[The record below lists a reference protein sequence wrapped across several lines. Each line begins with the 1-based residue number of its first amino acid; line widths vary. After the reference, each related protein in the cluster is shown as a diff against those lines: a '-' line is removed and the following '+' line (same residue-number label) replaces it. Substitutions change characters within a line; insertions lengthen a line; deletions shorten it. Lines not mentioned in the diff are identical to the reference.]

1 MYYYIVDGH
10 PTAGHV
16 CTSDADEVT
25 VSANEVTDDTLA
37 GIRCC
42 NTAGTAG
49 ESYCGDATNP
59 TTGGTTCTAHTF
71 AVAKDTCENTYG
83 GRLCTMQE
91 VLNGVPAGT
100 GCAYDTMY
108 VWTSTKA
115 GEYVGM

>member
-1 MYYYIVDGH
+1 MDGDIAIDT
-10 PTAGHV
+10 TACGSDSTEV
-16 CTSDADEVT
+16 AVSTNVASDA
-25 VSANEVTDDTLA
+25 TLA

-42 NTAGTAG
+42 NTDGTAG

-91 VLNGVPAGT
+91 VLDGVVAGT
-100 GCAYDTMY
+100 GCSYDTMY

>member
-1 MYYYIVDGH
+1 M
-10 PTAGHV
+10 
-16 CTSDADEVT
+16 
-25 VSANEVTDDTLA
+25 SANEVTDDTLA

-42 NTAGTAG
+42 KDNTAGTDG

-91 VLNGVPAGT
+91 VLDGVVADT
-100 GCAYDTMY
+100 GCNYNQMY
-108 VWTSTKA
+108 VWTSTKT
-115 GEYVGM
+115 GEYVDT

>member
-1 MYYYIVDGH
+1 MDGDIDNDS
-10 PTAGHV
+10 TACGSDSTEV
-16 CTSDADEVT
+16 AVSTNVASDA
-25 VSANEVTDDTLA
+25 TLA

-42 NTAGTAG
+42 NTDGTDG

-59 TTGGTTCTAHTF
+59 TTGGTGCTAHTF

-91 VLNGVPAGT
+91 VLNLVADGT
-100 GCAYDTMY
+100 GCSYDAMY

-115 GEYVGM
+115 GEYVAT